1 MWLSFIASRAANSWG
16 SVISPRPLPSS
27 PSGRCSPP
35 ASRPLWPST
44 PLSLLLGLLRGRLFR
59 RLSALYRLAS
69 FAGGAPFRLDLLP
82 LLGRHLLRLLAR
94 LLLLVVFP
102 VLFRFLRGF
111 GEARDLADLSQ
122 DLLWFW
128 SLADPGVGDSTV
140 GSDDEEGPTGVVAL
154 FAVFLQE
161 PPLAAGNPGV
171 VVEHVGLQPRGPG
184 EVARLRRLRHADG
197 DNRAG
202 GEVDLFF
209 SLGQSLEV
217 RDILL
222 ITRPIEGDYDRP
234 PHGPH
239 AQPELPPLGT
249 WQIELG
255 GFGPGLGKRPRL
267 RTCEHVVLLANMKI
281 LSREYYSL

>member
-1 MWLSFIASRAANSWG
+1 MWLSFIASRDANSWG

-94 LLLLVVFP
+94 LFLVVFP
-102 VLFRFLRGF
+102 ILFRFLRRLGQ
-111 GEARDLADLSQ
+111 ARDLADLRQ

-128 SLADPGVGDSTV
+128 PLADPGVGDSAV
-140 GSDDEEGPTGVVAL
+140 GSDYEEGPAGVVAL
-154 FAVFLQE
+154 FAVLLQK
-161 PPLAAGNPGV
+161 PPLTAGNPGV
-171 VVEHVGLQPRGPG
+171 VVEHVGLQSRSPG
-184 EVARLRRLRHADG
+184 KVARLRRLRHTDG
-197 DNRAG
+197 DYGSG
-202 GEVDLFF
+202 GEVDLLFL
-209 SLGQSLEV
+209 LGQRLEV
-217 RDILL
+217 SDVLL
-222 ITRPIEGDYDRP
+222 ITRFVEGNDNRP

-239 AQPELPPLGT
+239 AQPELASLGA
-249 WQIELG
+249 
-255 GFGPGLGKRPRL
+255 R
-267 RTCEHVVLLANMKI
+267 
-281 LSREYYSL
+281 